1 MTILALA
8 FLAVSLQTQNMQ
20 GGCSPLDGVTAPPPG
35 YRVDYRGA
43 LNGAPY
49 PVILRNESL
58 GGAGLN
64 VRYHQGAGVSS
75 DTIEMNRSVVVEAVG
90 GVIAPLGVS
99 GSSRSAERHWVYDGD
114 PAIRVAALAEGE
126 TVSLTARDSDG
137 ATTTYTVRFVGCGV
151 VQVGGVDERVN
162 HYEVREGAEST
173 GTGKIVSL
181 SIENGWWLREDNP
194 RTGLIMTATSI
205 RTP

>member
-1 MTILALA
+1 M
-8 FLAVSLQTQNMQ
+8 
-20 GGCSPLDGVTAPPPG
+20 
-35 YRVDYRGA
+35 
-43 LNGAPY
+43 
-49 PVILRNESL
+49 
-58 GGAGLN
+58 
-64 VRYHQGAGVSS
+64 SS
-75 DTIEMNRSVVVEAVG
+75 R
-90 GVIAPLGVS
+90 P
-99 GSSRSAERHWVYDGD
+99 SSRSAERHWVYDGD

-181 SIENGWWLREDNP
+181 SMASRGQSPDRVDYDSHVNSHALRQN
-194 RTGLIMTATSI
+194 
-205 RTP
+205 